1 MDFPFVC
8 LAAHDSEAS
17 SMDPLKRQTS
27 TATPAEPGE
36 LLWILG
42 TLTASMIQFNYAN
55 PGSSLEDVIAYS
67 QNAVAEFAR
76 DAMKQFKTQG
86 SDNSKR

>member
-36 LLWILG
+36 LLWILAKRKG
-42 TLTASMIQFNYAN
+42 VTVRWRLKEAWSKA
-55 PGSSLEDVIAYS
+55 A
-67 QNAVAEFAR
+67 AR
-76 DAMKQFKTQG
+76 WTRTG
-86 SDNSKR
+86 